1 MSLEKGSPR
10 TLSIYGRLKPS
21 ADNKILKLEAR
32 GENDESVPFELEEQN
47 SKLTSDDW
55 SLLTFTAN
63 VVRTNTS
70 EPYNLTLTVDS
81 DWKINGYKTLKLPT
95 TNLYLDFSG
104 TANVMWALTC
114 QPGREASV
122 PENDCSVY
130 RQLCIVPLFALAIL
144 ATALFVTAY
153 LLYKHWD
160 HREAVTSPSPGT
172 AVPETHDYDYVDLTA
187 VSQLAEGGRFRARN
201 GLERQPTTRSPVA
214 TINSSAFDHDGEF
227 QVKAG
232 DATRQKLLTSEDIRL
247 VVETDILLITLLSAE
262 GRRIARWSVE
272 HIRRFSYSDKEFRF
286 EAGRKSVHGTG
297 LFNFITTQGGQIHN
311 LLQKHVQLLSDRGAT
326 TGREAHCHPTSGQ
339 TPADDNDGYEIPI
352 PPTLAGNNDGYEIPL
367 TFSGNDD
374 GYEIPMTPEEHI
386 YEVIP
391 DIP

>member
-172 AVPETHDYDYVDLTA
+172 AA
-187 VSQLAEGGRFRARN
+187 
-201 GLERQPTTRSPVA
+201 
-214 TINSSAFDHDGEF
+214 EF